1 MRIALGIVGAIIAS
15 IAIVYAISEPNDPS
29 DDFRS
34 FDEISLIDYSIENR
48 TIYYAVEEVPIYVSQ
63 AETLDAV
70 NTAVT
75 QWNIKNLNVN
85 FYEVPLE
92 EDEYHF
98 KLTWQKFPVGGH
110 YAGVATLTSHGGDV
124 VTISLGD
131 NDCNG
136 NWIQADK
143 NYLTRT
149 IAHELGHVL
158 GLGHPTDENH
168 LMYSEGATDARIDF
182 NDQGLIMPNISD
194 GYYGNF
200 IELEQ
205 QSNEYKKQL
214 TYMESDLDALESNYL
229 KLEVEYNKF
238 PEVVETEVEYQRAMQ
253 AYKAYLNALDKFN
266 DKVEE
271 YNAIV
276 MKDEKLVEQLN
287 CFPNVEMTEND
298 VLR

>member
-1 MRIALGIVGAIIAS
+1 MKIVLGIVGVIIAS
-15 IAIVYAISEPNDPS
+15 IAIVYLIIEPNDPS

-34 FDEISLIDYSIENR
+34 FDEISLIDYSVENR

-63 AETLDAV
+63 AETLGALDV
-70 NTAVT
+70 AVT
-75 QWNIKNLNVN
+75 QWNTKNLNVN
-85 FYEVPLE
+85 FYEVSL

-98 KLTWQKFPVGGH
+98 KLSWQKFPVGGH

-131 NDCNG
+131 NDCNN
-136 NWIQADK
+136 NWIPADE

-158 GLGHPTDENH
+158 GLGHPIDKNH
-168 LMYSEGATDARIDF
+168 LMYSDGATDVQVNFD
-182 NDQGLIMPNISD
+182 DQGLIMPNIPK

-200 IELEQ
+200 IELEE

-214 TYMESDLDALESNYL
+214 TYMESDLDALEANYL
-229 KLEVEYNKF
+229 KLESEYSKF
-238 PEVVETEVEYQRAMQ
+238 PDVVETESEYQRAMQ
-253 AYKAYLNALDKFN
+253 TYNEYRDALDKFN
-266 DKVEE
+266 DKVAE

-276 MKDEKLVEQLN
+276 ALDEVLVEKLN
-287 CFPNVEMTEND
+287 CFPNVKKVEEIN
-298 VLR
+298 